1 MSSPIVSASTGHRA
15 GIQALHHIGFVVES
29 IAESAERM
37 TRALGGRWDGRL
49 VHDPLQQAR
58 VTFVSGARPGDPLIE
73 LVEPESDDSHL
84 CAHLRKH
91 GAGLHHLCYEV
102 DALDDQLAASRA
114 AGALIARPPAPA
126 VAFDGRRIAWVY
138 TRDKLLL
145 EYLERHAEH
154 GRSRNP

>member
-1 MSSPIVSASTGHRA
+1 MSSPIVSASTANRP

-29 IAESAERM
+29 ITESAERM
-37 TRALGGRWDGRL
+37 TRAVGGHWNGRL
-49 VHDPLQQAR
+49 IHDPLQQAR
-58 VTFVSGARPGDPLIE
+58 VTFMSGGHPGDPLIE
-73 LVEPESDDSHL
+73 LVEPESDESHL
-84 CAHLRKH
+84 CAFLRKH

-102 DALDDQLAASRA
+102 DVLDDQLAASRT

-126 VAFDGRRIAWVY
+126 AAFDGRRIAWVY

>member
-1 MSSPIVSASTGHRA
+1 M
-15 GIQALHHIGFVVES
+15 HHIGFVVAS

-37 TRALGGRWDGRL
+37 SRALGGRWDGHV

-58 VTFVSGARPGDPLIE
+58 VTFLRQRSPGDPLLE
-73 LVEPESDDSHL
+73 LVEPDSADSHL
-84 CAHLRKH
+84 CAFIERH

-102 DALDDQLAASRA
+102 DSLDEQLAASRA

-126 VAFDGRRIAWVY
+126 AAFDGRRIAWVY

-145 EYLERHAEH
+145 EYLERHANH
-154 GRSRNP
+154 GRPRNP